1 MNRGA
6 DAQDIFKT
14 TTHRRLFLE
23 LLAEASD
30 LFDIKVQGYCLMD
43 NHYHLLINTP
53 KANLPRAMR
62 HVNGLYTQRFNRSL
76 KRDGALFRGRYK
88 AIVVGRIIICCK

>member
-1 MNRGA
+1 MPRPLRFVFEDAWYHVMNRWA

-30 LFDIKVQGYCLMD
+30 LFDVKVHGYCLMD

-53 KANLPRAMR
+53 KANLPRPCAMLMACI
-62 HVNGLYTQRFNRSL
+62 HNDLIGH
-76 KRDGALFRGRYK
+76 
-88 AIVVGRIIICCK
+88 